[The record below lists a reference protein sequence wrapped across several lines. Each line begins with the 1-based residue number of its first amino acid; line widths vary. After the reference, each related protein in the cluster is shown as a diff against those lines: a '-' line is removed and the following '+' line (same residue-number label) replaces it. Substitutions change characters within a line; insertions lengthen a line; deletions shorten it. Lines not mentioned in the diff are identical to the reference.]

1 MLIMTIASVTRNQ
14 ESASVLQDLWESQ
27 TQGWDDLPNQVAEV
41 ALQDSPFPDPVND
54 GLSAVPFQDV
64 PGEQPPMEPAFQDTG
79 AAGSSED
86 EAEPETLPPWTC
98 SYASPFCD
106 FPRLTWDRTYQA
118 SQRPR
123 QRVCR
128 YCGQHNPKVVAQ
140 CEVTGKWFCNGH
152 VAPGGSCVIQHL
164 VRGRY
169 KEVRLHPQSPLG
181 NTVLECY
188 HSGSRNI
195 FSLGFVPVK
204 GDDTIVLLARDTP
217 ATAACVKELDLDM
230 GLWESIIQVT
240 FFSFLLT

>member
-1 MLIMTIASVTRNQ
+1 MLS
-14 ESASVLQDLWESQ
+14 
-27 TQGWDDLPNQVAEV
+27 
-41 ALQDSPFPDPVND
+41 
-54 GLSAVPFQDV
+54 
-64 PGEQPPMEPAFQDTG
+64 
-79 AAGSSED
+79 
-86 EAEPETLPPWTC
+86 
-98 SYASPFCD
+98 
-106 FPRLTWDRTYQA
+106 
-118 SQRPR
+118 
-123 QRVCR
+123 R

-230 GLWESIIQVT
+230 SLWESIIQVCLYPVV
-240 FFSFLLT
+240 LLVPYISTLTRLLGRHRYKHNI

>member
-1 MLIMTIASVTRNQ
+1 
-14 ESASVLQDLWESQ
+14 
-27 TQGWDDLPNQVAEV
+27 
-41 ALQDSPFPDPVND
+41 
-54 GLSAVPFQDV
+54 
-64 PGEQPPMEPAFQDTG
+64 MEPAFQDTG

-86 EAEPETLPPWTC
+86 DAEPETLPPWTC
-98 SYASPFCD
+98 SCAPSKPSCQVMTAYQPHQAHTK
-106 FPRLTWDRTYQA
+106 LTDII
-118 SQRPR
+118 
-123 QRVCR
+123 VDR

-230 GLWESIIQVT
+230 SLWESIIQV
-240 FFSFLLT
+240 

>member
-1 MLIMTIASVTRNQ
+1 MIFCTFKMLT
-14 ESASVLQDLWESQ
+14 
-27 TQGWDDLPNQVAEV
+27 
-41 ALQDSPFPDPVND
+41 
-54 GLSAVPFQDV
+54 
-64 PGEQPPMEPAFQDTG
+64 
-79 AAGSSED
+79 
-86 EAEPETLPPWTC
+86 
-98 SYASPFCD
+98 
-106 FPRLTWDRTYQA
+106 
-118 SQRPR
+118 
-123 QRVCR
+123 QRVLKLHVGTIDFLCR

-181 NTVLECY
+181 NAVLECY

-230 GLWESIIQVT
+230 GLWESIIQVRLRPELAV
-240 FFSFLLT
+240 SCSALLSL